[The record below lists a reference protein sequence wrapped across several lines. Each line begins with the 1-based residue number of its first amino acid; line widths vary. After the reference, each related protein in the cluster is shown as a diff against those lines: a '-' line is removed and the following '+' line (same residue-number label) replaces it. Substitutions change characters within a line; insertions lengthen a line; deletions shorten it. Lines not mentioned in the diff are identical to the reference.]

1 MIHLSGLI
9 KKQCKTN
16 DENENDESSE
26 PVVTIERH
34 HSSQGF
40 EANMKRSVSETS
52 LQREG
57 STPDIFHDISDHD
70 FSTPI
75 ESSDDKVRAP
85 PEKKESGHNL
95 KRPKQEEEPTGGG
108 FGSSFLQNLCK
119 IANSQKL
126 DRYFCFCH
134 KNGLLMFQ
142 DLVDFEAFLNCKE
155 NTKLKARTFRQLH
168 RQIVLRGFT
177 EVVDEKMNSMS
188 TVAYV
193 HPNKEMMNLMRNE
206 VKERKNC
213 CRRHYKLVT

>member
-1 MIHLSGLI
+1 MLNVSYGLDKINESPATSVVIHLYRVPTVPQFRPGS
-9 KKQCKTN
+9 
-16 DENENDESSE
+16 
-26 PVVTIERH
+26 VVP
-34 HSSQGF
+34 
-40 EANMKRSVSETS
+40 
-52 LQREG
+52 
-57 STPDIFHDISDHD
+57 STD
-70 FSTPI
+70 FT
-75 ESSDDKVRAP
+75 
-85 PEKKESGHNL
+85 
-95 KRPKQEEEPTGGG
+95 PTGGG
-108 FGSSFLQNLCK
+108 LGSSFLQNLCK